1 MQRSAVLRFILGVL
15 AALAITSALHQW
27 TAAGAEAHGKEVQIE
42 LRCAPADPAMPLDQ
56 RCQAVVTAANDG
68 DPVSDARLT
77 LEAVRPEK
85 GDHATGEA
93 IRPTGE
99 PGHYAGTIRLS
110 AYGTWILSA
119 QVEAPA
125 EGKVELTQEVLPP
138 SGTAS
143 PVAQIR
149 ARLLIS
155 FNSRDVANI
164 AALVAHLVGSLA
176 FFASTAAVLVVGV
189 IAKGQRGIEQRRRI
203 ARAFPWLAGVTFALI
218 AASGFYNAM
227 YNSPTR
233 QPGLLHPGDVASLP
247 FGDAYLIAFGVKML
261 LAVALTLGTAMLAF
275 RLRRSV
281 SWLVPSVAGGAQA
294 LFDEITTRNSLLA
307 ELRKDACVLWAATNL
322 LAGGALLINV
332 VVLDYLHLL
341 SHAGAFSVA

>member
-1 MQRSAVLRFILGVL
+1 MQRLLLVAL
-15 AALAITSALHQW
+15 AALAL
-27 TAAGAEAHGKEVQIE
+27 AGAGTFYSRAAAPAQAHGKEVQID
-42 LRCAPADPAMPLDQ
+42 LRCAPADPAAPLDQ
-56 RCQAVVTAANDG
+56 SCEAVVTFANDAE
-68 DPVSDARLT
+68 PVSDARLT
-77 LEAVRPEK
+77 LEGVRPGK
-85 GDHATGEA
+85 GDRVAGET
-93 IRPTGE
+93 IEPTGE

-125 EGKVELTQEVLPP
+125 EGKVDLRQEVLPP

-143 PVAQIR
+143 PVAQVR

-155 FNSRDVANI
+155 FNGRDIANI
-164 AALVAHLVGSLA
+164 AALIAHLLGTLVL
-176 FFASTAAVLVVGV
+176 FAATAAVLVVGGM
-189 IAKGQRGIEQRRRI
+189 AQGLQGADQRKRV
-203 ARAFPWLAGVTFALI
+203 ARWFPRLAGASLALI
-218 AASGFYNAM
+218 AASGFYNAL
-227 YNSPTR
+227 YNSPTS

-275 RLRRSV
+275 RLRRSA
-281 SWLVPSVAGGAQA
+281 SWLVPRVAGGAQA
-294 LFDEITTRNSLLA
+294 LFDEITPRHSLLA

-322 LAGGALLINV
+322 LAGGALLIDV

-341 SHAGAFSVA
+341 SHAGALSAA